1 MCKSG
6 KFNLSYE
13 SLTSFKVGQALHDL
27 PVSDPEFY
35 AELVRQQSQQP
46 APTLS
51 VEEAKFEDVEEN
63 NLDIFGDDSK
73 VPLTEVLKAQ
83 EEPTL
88 ANEDDITPTDD
99 HDYVLDDG
107 GSLVSNADAEI
118 TFIECVN
125 NTMVDVTPQGCSQ

>member
-1 MCKSG
+1 MHLLSALRKQ
-6 KFNLSYE
+6 NLRM
-13 SLTSFKVGQALHDL
+13 LT
-27 PVSDPEFY
+27 
-35 AELVRQQSQQP
+35 
-46 APTLS
+46 TLI
-51 VEEAKFEDVEEN
+51 FF
-63 NLDIFGDDSK
+63 IFGDDSK